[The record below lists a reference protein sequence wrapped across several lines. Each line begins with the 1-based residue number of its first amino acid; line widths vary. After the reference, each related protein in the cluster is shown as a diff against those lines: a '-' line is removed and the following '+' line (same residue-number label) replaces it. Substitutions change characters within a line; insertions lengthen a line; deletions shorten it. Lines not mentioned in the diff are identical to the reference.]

1 MRFILA
7 MGVILALII
16 TGPPLADSPANAS
29 DYILKNDSQ
38 SQQQQ
43 HQRRDHQRQQSAF
56 PQHSQTIK
64 HYAANGATVGRSV
77 VTKQSARHYSANGNF
92 AGQSRLIGNTVHEY
106 SANGKLIG
114 KSSPS
119 FRQRE

>member
-1 MRFILA
+1 MRFILTV
-7 MGVILALII
+7 GVILALII
-16 TGPPLADSPANAS
+16 TRPPLVDSPVNAS
-29 DYILKNDSQ
+29 DYIFQNDLH
-38 SQQQQ
+38 
-43 HQRRDHQRQQSAF
+43 HQRHRHQHQQSAL
-56 PQHSQTIK
+56 PQYSQTIK

-92 AGQSRLIGNTVHEY
+92 VGQSRLIGNTLYDY